1 MILPT
6 YTIATFIGLGSLA
19 PNAWYTEVDQHNKC
33 RRDVLTAFYEYFD
46 LIETY
51 QTDPAVDSGSLE
63 PISKRLFSIIEEI
76 VEGTSQC
83 EEVDGGALLRKVVKP
98 YTHITG
104 DAKVLRL
111 YEKHIDA
118 QLDSSQSSEVQKD
131 IDLYYRL
138 TWQLRDYERFN
149 NWPDDYVVSDLTL
162 KEWPQIEQFINVDH
176 SNFSM
181 TNLSFDNF
189 EVLVVADLFCG
200 FSQKMFSA
208 LESGESEF
216 DSDIELTFA
225 FGQFSNSAP
234 KNIID
239 LSKRL
244 PAHQFVLVLN
254 DQYATD
260 EIYFYQFPVF
270 YFLHNGQVVDKLL
283 GWPNAQQSEVVN
295 DKWRALRRLASDK
308 AQP

>member
-1 MILPT
+1 MILRN
-6 YTIATFIGLGSLA
+6 YTLATLIGLSVFV
-19 PNAWYTEVDQHNKC
+19 PNAWSIEVPPYSQC
-33 RRDVLTAFYEYFD
+33 RPDVLKKVDEYFD
-46 LIETY
+46 LIEAYEATPSADVGVPDLVAK
-51 QTDPAVDSGSLE
+51 Q
-63 PISKRLFSIIEEI
+63 LFSKIGEI
-76 VEGTSQC
+76 VEGASLC
-83 EEVDGGALLRKVVKP
+83 EEVDEGAQLRTVLKP
-98 YTHITG
+98 YVHITG
-104 DAKVLRL
+104 DTKALRF
-111 YEKHIDA
+111 YQEYIDA
-118 QLDSSQSSEVQKD
+118 QLDSTQRSEIQKD

-149 NWPDDYVVSDLTL
+149 NWPNDYVVSDLTL
-162 KEWPQIEQFINVDH
+162 KEWPQIEQFINVEH

-234 KNIID
+234 KNIVD

-308 AQP
+308 VQP